1 MKKKIIAVVLACALC
16 ASLTACQSGSQ
27 PAADSAPVKEEPASE
42 ALADSEPAA
51 ETAEEGQDA
60 EAELSAKSIVVPEG
74 TELNITTTFAGEE
87 SNVQLYQ
94 DKVQAGMD
102 KAGCTVND
110 SSATADETMKAR
122 VIADFETGAEPDV
135 LFYFNGNDSDPFVE
149 AGKVVSIEEIRSV
162 YPDYA
167 DNMKES
173 MLEATASPADGVPYS
188 VPFYGYWEGMFVN
201 KEVCEAAGVE
211 IPGADTSWEEFLEI
225 CQTIKDAGYTPIAVS
240 LAKEPHYWFEFA
252 IYNHTSPST
261 HTAVPASLD
270 DATGQAWIAGL
281 TDIRD
286 LYEKGFLS
294 ENTNTAEASEVFQN
308 FIDGKSAFYVDGS
321 WKCGGIADATDQI
334 ENFTVT
340 YVPGANDRKST
351 DIIGGLS
358 SGWYISR
365 KAWEDEAKR
374 AAAVSFITDITTD
387 ESVSEFAGVAATA
400 LINGA
405 TVDESALNQVQIESL
420 EMTGNATAVAGA
432 AQDLL
437 TQDQRA
443 PIFDHMAEIVTGQ
456 IAIEDAVQQVIDN
469 MAE

>member
-94 DKVQAGMD
+94 DKVQAWMD
-102 KAGCTVND
+102 KTGCTVND

-294 ENTNTAEASEVFQN
+294 ENTNTAEASEVFQS

>member
-1 MKKKIIAVVLACALC
+1 MKKKIIAVVLASALC

-94 DKVQAGMD
+94 DKVQAWMD
-102 KAGCTVND
+102 KTGCVVND

-240 LAKEPHYWFEFA
+240 LAKEPHFPVHAYGGAGIPGRRDGPGVDRWSDGHQRSVRKRIPFRKYQYGGSFR
-252 IYNHTSPST
+252 S
-261 HTAVPASLD
+261 VPE
-270 DATGQAWIAGL
+270 
-281 TDIRD
+281 
-286 LYEKGFLS
+286 LYRRKERVLCGRFLEVRRHRGFYRS
-294 ENTNTAEASEVFQN
+294 
-308 FIDGKSAFYVDGS
+308 
-321 WKCGGIADATDQI
+321 
-334 ENFTVT
+334 
-340 YVPGANDRKST
+340 DRKLYGDLCAWRQRQEIHGYHRRPFLRLVHFQKSV
-351 DIIGGLS
+351 GG
-358 SGWYISR
+358 
-365 KAWEDEAKR
+365 
-374 AAAVSFITDITTD
+374 
-387 ESVSEFAGVAATA
+387 
-400 LINGA
+400 
-405 TVDESALNQVQIESL
+405 
-420 EMTGNATAVAGA
+420 
-432 AQDLL
+432 
-437 TQDQRA
+437 
-443 PIFDHMAEIVTGQ
+443 
-456 IAIEDAVQQVIDN
+456 
-469 MAE
+469 

>member
-94 DKVQAGMD
+94 DKVQAWMD
-102 KAGCTVND
+102 KTGCTVND

-201 KEVCEAAGVE
+201 KEVCEAAGVD

-432 AQDLL
+432 PQDLL

>member
-1 MKKKIIAVVLACALC
+1 MKKKIIAVVLASALC

-94 DKVQAGMD
+94 DKVQAWMD
-102 KAGCTVND
+102 KTGCVVND

-281 TDIRD
+281 TDIKD

-294 ENTNTAEASEVFQN
+294 ENTNTAEASEVFQS

-321 WKCGGIADATDQI
+321 WKCGGIADSTDQI

-469 MAE
+469 LAE